1 MAEQFKNDNNDN
13 NVTLKENSGY
23 SRKTRSIT
31 FRLDSSVTDE
41 LQREADQ
48 KEISLNVLVNQA
60 LKRYEEWDRYE
71 SKIGMM
77 PVPKVM
83 LSSLID
89 KSIKIAKNAGIKDVE
104 RYRDEIIKSAAEIAF
119 SIMKDSVL
127 FMKKQYN
134 LWVVLSVLEQ
144 YMKVSGIN
152 SDHRIEGERKHVF
165 IIQHELG
172 ENWSLFTKELLK
184 LIFENL
190 AKVKVEVNIT
200 PNTTVAEVIL

>member
-1 MAEQFKNDNNDN
+1 VAEQFKNDNNDN

-23 SRKTRSIT
+23 PRKTRSIT

-41 LQREADQ
+41 LQREAHQ

-104 RYRDEIIKSAAEIAF
+104 PYRDEIIKSAAEIAF

-134 LWVVLSVLEQ
+134 LWVVLSVLQE

-152 SDHRIEGERKHVF
+152 SDHRIEGGRKHVF
-165 IIQHELG
+165 VIQHELG

-184 LIFENL
+184 TIFENL
-190 AKVKVEVNIT
+190 ANVKVEVSVT
-200 PNTTVAEVIL
+200 PNTTVAEVML

>member
-23 SRKTRSIT
+23 PRKTRSIT

-104 RYRDEIIKSAAEIAF
+104 PYRDEIIKSAAEIAF

>member
-1 MAEQFKNDNNDN
+1 MGEQFKNN
-13 NVTLKENSGY
+13 NVTLKENSA
-23 SRKTRSIT
+23 SPRKTRSIT
-31 FRLDSSVTDE
+31 FRLDTSVIDE

-48 KEISLNVLVNQA
+48 KEISLNILVNQA
-60 LKRYEEWDRYE
+60 LKRYAEWDRYE
-71 SKIGMM
+71 SRIGMM

-89 KSIKIAKNAGIKDVE
+89 KSVKIAKDNGIKDVE
-104 RYRDEIIKSAAEIAF
+104 SHRDEIIKSAAEIAF

-134 LWVVLSVLEQ
+134 LWAVLSVLEE

-152 SDHRIEGERKHVF
+152 SDHRLEGGGRKHVF
-165 IIQHELG
+165 IIKHELG
-172 ENWSLFTKELLK
+172 ENWSLFTRELFK

-190 AKVKVEVNIT
+190 AKVKVEVSIT
-200 PNTTVAEVIL
+200 PNTTVAEVVL